1 MRDLTEGLSDLHDSE
16 ICHRDIKPMNIL
28 LDQDNV
34 AKFADFGS
42 SDFFKKPGDDT
53 FNDSVGTYHFFSPLM
68 CTPEVPAF
76 SGKAAD
82 VWALGISLYAMT
94 FLKLPFDSDN
104 ENELFRY
111 IREDE
116 LQFGDR

>member
-76 SGKAAD
+76 SGKAA
-82 VWALGISLYAMT
+82 V
-94 FLKLPFDSDN
+94 F
-104 ENELFRY
+104 
-111 IREDE
+111 
-116 LQFGDR
+116 